1 MTAIAMNST
10 QEDARGARYRAAEQK
25 VWQYYDLEPVEHLVQ
40 VGPTKAQVRVVEVG
54 SGAPLLVVHGTFG
67 NGPAF
72 APLVRELP
80 DRRWLIVDRPGWGFS
95 SPIAYT
101 AATFARTLADLQRD
115 VLASLGLEQADVVG
129 HSIGGLFALRAAQF
143 RPASI
148 RRVVLLGAGPL
159 VTEAVPPRPIRLIAS
174 PAGRAMLQLIRLR
187 RFTEAMIR
195 GSGHGP
201 AIDDGRIPGTL
212 IDWRTAVNRE
222 TDAMR
227 HEREMVRAILGR
239 DGWRPGVTISD
250 TDLAAIRQETL
261 MLYGT
266 GDEVGGPETWRRMTD
281 AMPNARLSIHE
292 GAGHMLWLDDPK
304 RVAGEIR
311 EFLGG

>member
-1 MTAIAMNST
+1 MTAIAIDT
-10 QEDARGARYRAAEQK
+10 THEDARSRRCRAAEQA
-25 VWQYYDLEPVEHLVQ
+25 VWRAHGLEPMEHILHL
-40 VGPTKAQVRVVEVG
+40 GSPNAQVRVVEVG

-95 SPIAYT
+95 SPVAYT
-101 AATFARTLADLQRD
+101 AETCARTLADLQRD

-129 HSIGGLFALRAAQF
+129 HSIGGLFALRAAQLH
-143 RPASI
+143 PASI

-159 VTEAVPPRPIRLIAS
+159 VTEALPPGPIRLIAS

-212 IDWRTAVNRE
+212 IDWRTSVNRD

-227 HEREMVRAILGR
+227 HERQMIRAILGR
-239 DGWRPGVTISD
+239 NGWRQGVTLSD
-250 TDLAAIRQETL
+250 TDLAGIRQETL

-266 GDEVGGPETWRRMTD
+266 GDEVGSPETWRRMTD

-311 EFLGG
+311 AFLGG